1 MVRFCN
7 RFLLKNV
14 DLVRKKC
21 YHMHMEVIKI
31 LNDRIAEVRKENN
44 LTQEKFANRIG
55 LTRNFVWMIEKGER
69 IPSDRTI
76 LDICREFDVNEKWL
90 RTGEGEPFKQL
101 ARKEAIARFAG
112 ELMKDEEDSFRIKLV
127 ELLAELDESEW
138 AMLERF
144 VDKLTKKADQD

>member
-76 LDICREFDVNEKWL
+76 ADICREFDVNEKWL

>member
-1 MVRFCN
+1 
-7 RFLLKNV
+7 
-14 DLVRKKC
+14 
-21 YHMHMEVIKI
+21 ME
-31 LNDRIAEVRKENN
+31 DRIKWIRRQLR
-44 LTQEKFANRIG
+44 LTQSEFAKRIG
-55 LTRNFVWMIEKGER
+55 VKQNTVTTYETGLRT
-69 IPSDRTI
+69 PSESV
-76 LDICREFDVNEKWL
+76 LLAICREFDVNEKWL

-144 VDKLTKKADQD
+144 VDKLTKKAGQD